1 MKPALKDRRLAMRV
15 TAAQEEAIKSAAAAL
30 GQSVTDFSVQTVL
43 ARANELLVDQRIFKL
58 DQNAWEEFAMRLDA
72 PPTPIS
78 LLRELHQK
86 PSPFDS

>member
-1 MKPALKDRRLAMRV
+1 MKQALKDRRLAMRV
-15 TAAQEEAIKSAAAAL
+15 TGAQEEAIKSAAAAL

-43 ARANELLVDQRIFKL
+43 ARANELLADQRIFKL
-58 DQNAWEEFAMRLDA
+58 DQTGWAEFAMRLDA

-78 LLRELHQK
+78 PLRELHQK